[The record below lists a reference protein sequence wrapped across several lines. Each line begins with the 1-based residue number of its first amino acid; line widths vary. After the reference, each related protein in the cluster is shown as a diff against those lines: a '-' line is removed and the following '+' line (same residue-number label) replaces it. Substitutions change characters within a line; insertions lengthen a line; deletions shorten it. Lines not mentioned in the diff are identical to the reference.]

1 MDKNI
6 FPEILV
12 DLYGLS
18 VAEFTLYQFDSS
30 FKKVIKSYSS
40 LSSDEV
46 IEIFD
51 SVFKESKDQISKSKD
66 QISKRINNLL

>member
-1 MDKNI
+1 MGKNI
-6 FPEILV
+6 SFEILV

-18 VAEFTLYQFDSS
+18 VAEVTLDQFDSS

-51 SVFKESKDQISKSKD
+51 SVFKESKDQISK
-66 QISKRINNLL
+66 RINHLL